1 MIGERIRVAGTSSRL
16 VYPGL
21 RSNRRRAGETGITL
35 VQPLRRLRARADDAK
50 GVGLLELKWR
60 CLRRWGE
67 NSAYE
72 LAERALVFL
81 MDARA
86 FGGPVRFNV
95 RPDRGRRRSCT
106 G

>member
-1 MIGERIRVAGTSSRL
+1 MIGERIRAAGTSSRL

-21 RSNRRRAGETGITL
+21 RLNRRRAGKTGVTL
-35 VQPLRRLRARADDAK
+35 VQPKRRLRTRADNAK

-60 CLRRWGE
+60 CLRRGGE
-67 NSAYE
+67 NSANE

-81 MDARA
+81 VDARA
-86 FGGPVRFNV
+86 FGSPVRLYV
-95 RPDRGRRRSCT
+95 RPDRRRRGRCT